1 MLTDVVVDALLKGL
15 HSWLQEMDRV
25 TQESIRKAAIFDDQS
40 AKYTQM
46 EAANKKLEAEVDG
59 FDSKV

>member
-1 MLTDVVVDALLKGL
+1 MLTNAVVGRAVERP
-15 HSWLQEMDRV
+15 HSWLQEMERV
-25 TQESIRKAAIFDDQS
+25 TQESIRKAAIFDEQS